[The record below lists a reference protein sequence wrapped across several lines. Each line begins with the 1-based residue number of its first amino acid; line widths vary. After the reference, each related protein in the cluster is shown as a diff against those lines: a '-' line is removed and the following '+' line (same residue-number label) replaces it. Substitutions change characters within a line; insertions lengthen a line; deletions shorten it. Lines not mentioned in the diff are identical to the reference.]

1 MAEADPKRRKSLEE
15 LIERMEG
22 GFDENM
28 LDPLLESIY
37 KEDEKGQPDPEP
49 LPSESKVQPKEKK
62 YRVIKMP
69 GINSGRN
76 SVAAA
81 LGSRI
86 GSTFTAAA
94 RARRADQEAGGAEK
108 DNLFYLKKAAAFN
121 FGGDAIA
128 RTKGRFSRSPQDFQ
142 DPALSRDERFTAKV
156 RPFLGADA
164 PQKKEGENLGLGNK
178 ISKSIGGLS
187 KAFDD
192 WWTMKGDLTDE
203 VTIEVNNTTEQTKEE
218 IEENNKLQTEN
229 NTIQQKLVQVIQ
241 KQREDESAAVKEAR
255 MEAQQSMTRTM
266 GYSFERDKEEKEED
280 DGGFNLLDFGLD
292 LLDGGNWLGKGAKV
306 GRRGMGRVVTRTA
319 LRLGGK
325 KVAKSA
331 AVKATQAFVKKA
343 ALGIMR
349 PIIKRIPIF
358 GGLIDFAVSLMLGEP
373 VGRAAAKAVGATLG
387 GALGTLIPI
396 PFVGTVAGGILG
408 DMVGGFLYDALT
420 GGAPKDPTNSTPEVK
435 EAAGAPTSFADQS
448 GGLGSLD
455 PEPEEKL
462 ASGAIIAGEAGPEA
476 IIPLTSSEGRTAVD
490 DAAKVDNSA
499 IAAAP
504 FMLGI
509 TRKVISK
516 SGEVAGPI
524 KPFYEQEVAPL
535 ERMFGVANFAVGSML
550 GKGLNRISNAAGK
563 ISIGGGGILDGLGSL
578 LGSFF
583 GSPAMAG
590 TMSSGGFQGA
600 TLSGTAAERIGNDP
614 EFLAEVTRVAQK
626 FNIKEGDLLGLMASE
641 SGLDPKSDNG
651 THVGL
656 IQFSADSARAVGTT
670 QAALKSMTRAQQ
682 MKYVEKY
689 FDHWNLPQGATAGQL
704 YSVVFAPAYASKDN
718 NAVLYS
724 SPSAAYNSNAP
735 LDADGD
741 GNITVGEMGG
751 RIEKKKAEFG
761 IVDSGIRQQPPA
773 QSPNA
778 NEQLPQAQPVTP
790 VTNQGHQHDINPGPF
805 QLVAPPPPV
814 AEPPAPPPGV
824 MPLPVIN
831 AKSLGHQVIPFNVG
845 GVQGYTVKR
854 QGFEGKMHTD
864 TYDTR
869 GNRYPSFQELHRARL
884 QLQ

>member
-15 LIERMEG
+15 LIERMEN

-69 GINSGRN
+69 GINSGRK

-86 GSTFTAAA
+86 GATFSAAA
-94 RARRADQEAGGAEK
+94 QARRADQEAGGAEK
-108 DNLFYLKKAAAFN
+108 DRFFYLKKAAAFN
-121 FGGDAIA
+121 FGGDAVA
-128 RTKGRFSRSPQDFQ
+128 RTKGRFSKSPQDFQ

-156 RPFLGADA
+156 KPFFGADA

-178 ISKSIGGLS
+178 ISKSIDGLS

-306 GRRGMGRVVTRTA
+306 GRRGMGRIVTRTA

-325 KVAKSA
+325 KLAKSA
-331 AVKATQAFVKKA
+331 AVKGTQMFVKKA

-373 VGRAAAKAVGATLG
+373 IGRAAAKAVGATLG

-455 PEPEEKL
+455 PEPEPEEKL

-590 TMSSGGFQGA
+590 TMSSGGGFQGA

-689 FDHWNLPQGATAGQL
+689 FDYWKLPQGASAGQL

-724 SPSAAYNSNAP
+724 SPSAAYRNNAP

-761 IVDSGIRQQPPA
+761 ITDSGIRQQPPQPPA
-773 QSPNA
+773 QDR
-778 NEQLPQAQPVTP
+778 LPS
-790 VTNQGHQHDINPGPF
+790 
-805 QLVAPPPPV
+805 APPPLPNLNGSEHNLTPGPIAPV
-814 AEPPAPPPGV
+814 AFPLSASPVAAPPPV